1 MSLPL
6 QLQVFKMCQKAGLAS
21 SQAALAKHPFKHV
34 ILSVGDFPAV
44 SPACGCLMAKAIRS
58 GLLTN
63 EEPAQER
70 AIWRSKRS
78 HLTKHNKAS

>member
-6 QLQVFKMCQKAGLAS
+6 QLQVFKMCQEAGLAS

-44 SPACGCLMAKAIRS
+44 SPAAA
-58 GLLTN
+58 
-63 EEPAQER
+63 A
-70 AIWRSKRS
+70 
-78 HLTKHNKAS
+78 